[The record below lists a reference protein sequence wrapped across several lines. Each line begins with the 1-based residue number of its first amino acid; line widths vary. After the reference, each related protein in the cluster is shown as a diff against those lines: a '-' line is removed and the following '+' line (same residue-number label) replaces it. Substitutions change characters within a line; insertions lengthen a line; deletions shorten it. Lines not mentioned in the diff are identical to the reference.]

1 MVTLNQSLHRTSH
14 YSLLMRKSAKLGFY
28 EVKELIQLAAQRGC
42 SHYSNVLDNGEV
54 KDPGQ
59 DQLSDNEL
67 VILLLHG
74 NNQYEPMAVRCA
86 AQLLKSKFIDPLAV
100 TKLAVQE
107 RTEAQLHYIAD
118 VGDQYDTEARTHW
131 REILDLLS
139 PLRSSNIPDCVLP
152 HKSRFMV
159 NPGIQRGRKIAPF
172 WLNPSEM

>member
-74 NNQYEPMAVRCA
+74 NNQYEPIFSD
-86 AQLLKSKFIDPLAV
+86 LEKNIIFIAFILQFV
-100 TKLAVQE
+100 IFIIIQFFEITSV
-107 RTEAQLHYIAD
+107 H
-118 VGDQYDTEARTHW
+118 
-131 REILDLLS
+131 REI
-139 PLRSSNIPDCVLP
+139 N
-152 HKSRFMV
+152 KK
-159 NPGIQRGRKIAPF
+159 GKI
-172 WLNPSEM
+172 